1 MIGFDHLIA
10 ENRYT
15 ALDEAALNKV
25 DKANS
30 EVNDE
35 VLREIIENLS
45 DNYLKSGQ
53 PFLAAASHLSINDPN
68 GAIIKL
74 FR

>member
-1 MIGFDHLIA
+1 MIGFDHLLA

-15 ALDEAALNKV
+15 AIDGEALNKV
-25 DKANS
+25 DKTNS

-45 DNYLKSGQ
+45 DNYLKNGQ
-53 PFLAAASHLSINDPN
+53 PFLAAASHLSINDPY
-68 GAIIKL
+68 GAVIKL